1 MTWDVFERFFKANSF
16 NADHRQAIVEE
27 YETLHQG
34 SMTVTEYYNRFMEL
48 AQYAR
53 VGAGDTLRW

>member
-1 MTWDVFERFFKANSF
+1 MTWDVFERLFKANSF

-34 SMTVTEYYNRFMEL
+34 SMTVTEYYNWFMEL
-48 AQYAR
+48 A
-53 VGAGDTLRW
+53 